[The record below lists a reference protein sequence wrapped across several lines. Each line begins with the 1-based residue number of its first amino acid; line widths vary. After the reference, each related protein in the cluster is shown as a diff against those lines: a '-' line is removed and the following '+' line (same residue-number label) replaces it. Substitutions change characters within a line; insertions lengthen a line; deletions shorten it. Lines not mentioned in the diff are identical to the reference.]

1 MPILSAFGA
10 AKAIGVTGGAQGSVG
25 NYSYVFSSAVLTY
38 PINSAFAIGSNDFS
52 IECFVYLTG
61 YPAPGNEGGLMDF
74 GYPTAEKPTVVI
86 RSNGQVGLYKVNT
99 SGTNT
104 VILTGTTVPLN
115 SWTYIVATRVS
126 GTARL
131 FIGATQ
137 QGSGSFT
144 GSLSTG
150 SGKPPQIGR
159 RGTGSSFFLNARIS
173 NLRFNVGSGF
183 TSVTIPTQ
191 ALTPSATTKI
201 LTCQSSTVKDNS
213 VANGGGP
220 WTITNSGVTVTT
232 GPF

>member
-115 SWTYIVATRVS
+115 TWTYIVATRVS

-137 QGSGSFT
+137 QGSGSFA
-144 GSLSTG
+144 GSLTTG

-159 RGTGSSFFLNARIS
+159 RGSTDFLNANIS